1 MPGLKTLARATLD
14 KTSLGNL
21 LLKENIVDHEELNEL
36 LSEFRGVNSGGYFGQ
51 FLIKKGVLTR
61 EKLEFVLIR
70 QSASRTGGVKDH
82 HVERAKQIAAKT
94 SMKLMEEVDGF
105 LDGMN
110 RALAEKGVQ

>member
-1 MPGLKTLARATLD
+1 MPGLKTLARASLD

-21 LLKENIVDHEELNEL
+21 LLKEKVINQDELTEL
-36 LSEFRGVNSGGYFGQ
+36 LSEFKSVNSGGYFGQ
-51 FLIKKGVLTR
+51 FLITKGVLTR

-94 SMKLMEEVDGF
+94 SMKLMEEADGF